1 MAKDE
6 GMKHIHNDT
15 EYSDSRKG
23 LLKKVLSLLI
33 KFQTWP
39 LSAVRVYILLIINFI
54 N

>member
-1 MAKDE
+1 MIQNTVILVKVC
-6 GMKHIHNDT
+6 
-15 EYSDSRKG
+15 S
-23 LLKKVLSLLI
+23 KKVISLLI